1 MKHTVTGGRSSLG
14 IVIMGVSG
22 SGKSNLGQGLAAV
35 CGVPF
40 IEGDDFHSSSRIAK
54 MASGTPL
61 DDIDR
66 WPWLDSVGAALGESA
81 RREGMAVAACSALKR
96 SYRDRLRSATG
107 ISLVFVCL
115 VGTRDLL
122 LARLQNRTGHYMP
135 VTLLESQLAILE
147 PPNEDE
153 RALILDT
160 GESVAHLLAAVE
172 KWLACERDHDVL

>member
-96 SYRDRLRSATG
+96 SYRPASRIA
-107 ISLVFVCL
+107 
-115 VGTRDLL
+115 
-122 LARLQNRTGHYMP
+122 Q
-135 VTLLESQLAILE
+135 VTTC
-147 PPNEDE
+147 
-153 RALILDT
+153 R
-160 GESVAHLLAAVE
+160 
-172 KWLACERDHDVL
+172 